1 MAKLIGTAGHVDH
14 GKTSLIQALTGIDAD
29 RLPEEKARGLTIDI
43 GFAYIE
49 LPGHGRVSIVD
60 VPGHEKFITNMLVG
74 AQGVA
79 VALLCVSADAGVMP
93 QTREHVQI
101 LDLLPVEALVVA
113 LTRCDLVD
121 GETLEL
127 AKLDI
132 VDYLASTRFANAP
145 VIATSAHVGT
155 GLEELKTALSTA
167 LEGASQPAESGLWY
181 LPIDRAFVIKGHG
194 LVVTGTLA
202 GGAVKSGDRAF
213 IQPSGEEARVRSI
226 QSHEE
231 SVELGEPGRRTA
243 LNLTGAKA
251 EDVHRGQAV
260 GAPGALFRTDVLDLQ
275 VRWVEKPKHGVRV
288 RFAIGAEE
296 AIGKVFLN
304 DTDESVVQ
312 VRLETPIAAALNQP
326 AIIRLYSPPRLL
338 GGGKVVVPQATVR
351 RKSEATVILTA
362 QSDEDRILDL
372 LTSKPL
378 GLDTDRVCRSLGR
391 TPQTLGDLFERMLKQ
406 GKVRGFAGLW
416 FTQEDFAK
424 AVATFEDALHRI
436 HLANPTVA
444 YVPKEAVVETVKFP
458 WTGKP
463 LDRIVS
469 ALVDEARLVA
479 YGGLIR
485 LPTHQVQL
493 TDRQS
498 EFLRR
503 VTTEL
508 EASGV
513 NTPNPHELSK
523 ILPAPIQA
531 VEEIMRLGVESGVLT
546 RVEEGIFYTT
556 KQLEEIKAKLLERFG
571 DRAFAAS
578 EFRDGVETSRKY
590 AIPLLEYFDRV
601 RFTLRTGDQ
610 RVIRKSS

>member
-49 LPGHGRVSIVD
+49 LPDHGRVSIVD

-132 VDYLASTRFANAP
+132 VDYLANTRFANAP

-155 GLEELKTALSTA
+155 GLEELKVALSTA
-167 LEGASQPAESGLWY
+167 LTGASQSSENGLWY

-243 LNLTGAKA
+243 LNLTGVKA

-362 QSDEDRILDL
+362 QSDEERILDL

-508 EASGV
+508 ESSGV

-556 KQLEEIKAKLLERFG
+556 KQIEEIKAKLLERFG

-578 EFRDGVETSRKY
+578 EFRDGVDTSRKY